1 MAKYKRA
8 TGPRSRRSRKPYAA
22 RGGIKTQS
30 KQGSFGTS
38 WWGKK
43 WLTVFEASAVDTRLA
58 RGRTY
63 ARSGQVVGMEVAKG
77 KVTASIQGSK
87 LKPYEV
93 SITVKTLTDEQWEEV
108 LTLLAAKP
116 SLAARLLAGDP
127 PEAIEEVFA
136 EAGTALF
143 PNRLRHIKNSC
154 ECTDWSNPCKHS
166 AAVYYLLCE
175 QMDADPFIL
184 FTLRGKT
191 REELV
196 ESLSAAGATAFACSE
211 SELGVTDDE
220 GENEETGPKSNGQA
234 KAAPLPS
241 NAKDF
246 WAQSE
251 LVDQVLGDVYLPSV
265 NASLVARLGPFPFW
279 RGEKTLQETVD
290 PLYRS
295 ASMEGLEH
303 YLAEK
308 QKAEENSD
316 SSPLAGKVRRRRGRP
331 RKKR

>member
-1 MAKYKRA
+1 MAKYRRMS
-8 TGPRSRRSRKPYAA
+8 GPRPRRSRKPYAA

-63 ARSGQVVGMEVAKG
+63 ARSGQVVGMEVTKG
-77 KVTASIQGSK
+77 QVTASIQGSK
-87 LKPYEV
+87 LKPYDV
-93 SITVKTLTDEQWEEV
+93 TITVKPLSDDQWDEV

-116 SLAARLLAGDP
+116 ALAARLLAGDP

-136 EAGTALF
+136 EAGTSLF

-184 FTLRGKT
+184 FVMRGKT

-196 ESLSAAGATAFACSE
+196 ESLSGAASASSPADTSSTGEPNQNDGEGS
-211 SELGVTDDE
+211 DE
-220 GENEETGPKSNGQA
+220 NGGQG
-234 KAAPLPS
+234 KAAPLPEVAS
-241 NAKDF
+241 DF

-279 RGEKTLQETVD
+279 RGDKTLLETVE

-303 YLAEK
+303 FLAEN
-308 QKAEENSD
+308 QKADERPD
-316 SSPLAGKVRRRRGRP
+316 SSPQAGRIRKRRGRP
-331 RKKR
+331 RKRH